1 MYNWVIWDIY
11 QHKQNFNFNRRQCF
25 IFGANCTLWTSS
37 WILSLKV
44 MLSHYI
50 ELRRGAALKVNSYHL
65 HFGRQMNLAW
75 NEFRLFQ
82 VKKHLTNVTKLHQAN
97 NTIIAAKRFH
107 HNKVLSVFWGNNAQ
121 KVQPEEFYVKFELWE
136 NLKW

>member
-1 MYNWVIWDIY
+1 
-11 QHKQNFNFNRRQCF
+11 
-25 IFGANCTLWTSS
+25 
-37 WILSLKV
+37 

-65 HFGRQMNLAW
+65 HFGRQMNLAC

-82 VKKHLTNVTKLHQAN
+82 VKTKHLTNVTQLHQAN

-107 HNKVLSVFWGNNAQ
+107 LNKAFAVFLGNN
-121 KVQPEEFYVKFELWE
+121 
-136 NLKW
+136 